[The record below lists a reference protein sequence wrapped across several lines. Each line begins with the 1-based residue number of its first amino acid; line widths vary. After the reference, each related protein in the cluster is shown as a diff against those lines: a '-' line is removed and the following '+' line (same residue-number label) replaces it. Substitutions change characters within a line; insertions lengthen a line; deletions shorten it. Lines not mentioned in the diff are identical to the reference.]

1 MKLKIGTYNVCHC
14 GDYENRKETDP
25 KFVTAINMENTARTI
40 KNLGLDIIGLNEVY
54 DEGKI
59 PERVQQTE
67 KVAALAGY
75 EYCVFAKGE
84 TYSWVTIGNAV
95 MSHYPIINVEKITVA
110 KPPVEERIPKEAWWE
125 DRVLL
130 IVDIDVKGQIIRI
143 IESHFGLNPPEL
155 KNIVK
160 ETCKII
166 DNSPYP
172 VVLMGDL
179 NVLSDNPELNC
190 IYERLTSVAKET
202 GNKEFTFAS
211 YDPQCQIDYIFVPK
225 TAKVISSTVH
235 KVMTSDHRPL
245 TAEIEL

>member
-1 MKLKIGTYNVCHC
+1 MELKIGTYNVCHC

-25 KFVTAINMENTARTI
+25 KFVTEINIDNTARTI

-59 PERVQQTE
+59 PERVKQTE

-75 EYCVFAKGE
+75 EHCVFAKGE
-84 TYSWVTIGNAV
+84 TYSWVTIGNAIL
-95 MSHYPIINVEKITVA
+95 SHYPILNVEKITVA

-130 IVDIDVKGQIIRI
+130 VADIDVNGLVVRV

-160 ETCKII
+160 ETCRVI
-166 DNSPYP
+166 DQSPYP
-172 VVLMGDL
+172 VILMGDL
-179 NVLSDNPELNC
+179 NVLSDNPELTE
-190 IYERLTSVAKET
+190 IYARLNSAAKET
-202 GNKEFTFAS
+202 GNNEFTFAS
-211 YDPQCQIDYIFVPK
+211 YDPKCQIDYIFVPK
-225 TAKVISSTVH
+225 TAKIKSCTVH

-245 TAEIEL
+245 TAEIEF